1 MSTPFTKAVKNLIR
15 VIPSG
20 KVATYGLIAACAGN
34 PRAARQVARVLHSC
48 SEKYGLPWHRV
59 VNRHGRIAL
68 DRFNG
73 YDLQKQLL
81 QREGVVFDAN
91 DTIDF
96 DTYLWRP
103 AS

>member
-1 MSTPFTKAVKNLIR
+1 MSTPFTTAVKNLIQG
-15 VIPSG
+15 IPPG
-20 KVATYGLIAACAGN
+20 NVATYGLIAACAGN
-34 PRAARQVARVLHSC
+34 PGAARQVARVLQSC
-48 SEKYGLPWHRV
+48 SQKDGLPWHRV

-68 DRFNG
+68 GRFNG

-81 QREGVVFDAN
+81 QGEGVVFDAN

-103 AS
+103 AI